1 MPIKGAFMKENYIY
15 PARFEIVED
24 VIEVSFIDFPHVRT
38 YGDNPDEA
46 IVAAQEL
53 LALQIIDCERRNKL
67 LPEATK
73 EAVGAVYVHVW
84 LPYFQSKTKEVY
96 VRKSVTISQWLD
108 QLAKGKDINFS
119 GVLARGIKKELGIT
133 DESEIK
139 KELRMES

>member
-1 MPIKGAFMKENYIY
+1 MEGAFMKENYIY

-24 VIEVSFIDFPHVRT
+24 VIEVSFIDFPHVKT

-67 LPEATK
+67 LPEPTK

-96 VRKSVTISQWLD
+96 VRKSVTIPQWLD

-139 KELRMES
+139 KELGMES